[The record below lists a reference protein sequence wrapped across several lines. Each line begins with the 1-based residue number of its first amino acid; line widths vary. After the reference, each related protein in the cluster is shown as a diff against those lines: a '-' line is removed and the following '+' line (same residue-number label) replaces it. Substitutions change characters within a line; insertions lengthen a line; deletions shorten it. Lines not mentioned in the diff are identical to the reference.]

1 MKDRSVHNICI
12 ERLWVEVKWIIVTKW
27 KPFFGGLEAHH
38 GLRVDSAMHI
48 WLLHHLFLK
57 SLNNDIQEWAEH
69 WNAHGMHLK
78 REKDKVPRDMFILGM
93 RRRVLDNTIVRQEE
107 AVEDVDQFGID
118 WDGADDEQLV
128 RKLQEQAE
136 NPFDG
141 YAPDTLN
148 EVPCEPPEC
157 PLTCNQ
163 VNGLDAALSMQF
175 NMTASHD
182 MDVYTAVWI
191 QVLAWCRDLF

>member
-1 MKDRSVHNICI
+1 
-12 ERLWVEVKWIIVTKW
+12 VEVKWIIVTKW

-38 GLRVDSAMHI
+38 GLRMDSTMHI

-69 WNAHGMHLK
+69 WNAHGMCLK

-93 RRRVLDNTIVRQEE
+93 RRRVLDNAIVRQEE
-107 AVEDVDQFGID
+107 AMEDMDQFGID
-118 WDGADDEQLV
+118 WDGADNEQLV
-128 RKLQEQAE
+128 RELQEQAE

-141 YAPDTLN
+141 YALDTLN

-157 PLTCNQ
+157 PLTCDR
-163 VNGLDAALSMQF
+163 VNGLDAALSTQF

-191 QVLAWCRDLF
+191 QVLAWCQDLF